1 MRSKLLFA
9 VAVLLGATAPGVHAQ
24 QNQFQV
30 YASVVDGA
38 GNPVAALEPADVR
51 VMEGGVEAKVVKVEP
66 VNWPIKVQLLLD
78 NGIGLGN
85 QNIQIL
91 KDGVKGLIEALP
103 DNLEVTIV
111 TTAPQPRFL
120 VRPTTDKAMMIDGL
134 SRLAP
139 DSGAGRFVE
148 SMNEATQ
155 RIEKDKTDHFPVIIS
170 SATRSG
176 DANVLERDVKRIFE
190 RIEKKPTTVH
200 VILLNQAGSAT
211 GGANQTQVGL
221 AVTQATRGRYENIA
235 AAVDASSG
243 DREAGGNQPRE
254 AESPVPPHHG
264 AARWRQGGPWP
275 DRSGRAR
282 RTLTQGDLARRTS
295 AIRNSQTSNSQLP
308 NFPSDASI
316 GS

>member
-1 MRSKLLFA
+1 MRLKLLVA
-9 VAVLLGATAPGVHAQ
+9 VALLSCVTAAGVRAQ
-24 QNQFQV
+24 QNQFQI
-30 YASVVDGA
+30 YARIVDTT
-38 GNPVAALEPADVR
+38 GNPVTSLEPTDIR
-51 VMEGGVEAKVVKVEP
+51 VMEAGTEAKVLKVEP
-66 VNWPIKVQLLLD
+66 VNWPVKVQLLLD

-91 KDGVKGLIEALP
+91 KDGVRGLIESLP

-120 VRPTTDKAMMIDGL
+120 VRPTTDKKMMIEGL

-170 SATRSG
+170 SATSSG

-200 VILLNQAGSAT
+200 VILLNSTSGSAT

-221 AVTQATRGRYENIA
+221 AVTQATRGRYESIA
-235 AAVDASSG
+235 AATRLATLLPEIGKQVAASHEKQSHQFRLTVERPASAKG
-243 DREAGGNQPRE
+243 DVGQVGAGTAKAGL
-254 AESPVPPHHG
+254 AVKALSM
-264 AARWRQGGPWP
+264 
-275 DRSGRAR
+275 DGR
-282 RTLTQGDLARRTS
+282 
-295 AIRNSQTSNSQLP
+295 LP
-308 NFPSDASI
+308 
-316 GS
+316 

>member
-1 MRSKLLFA
+1 MRSKLLVA
-9 VAVLLGATAPGVHAQ
+9 VALLVGLAAPGVRAQ

-30 YASVVDGA
+30 YASIVDTA
-38 GNPVAALEPADVR
+38 GKPVASLEPADVK
-51 VMEGGVEAKVVKVEP
+51 VMEAGKEAKVLKVEP
-66 VNWPIKVQLLLD
+66 VNWPVKVQLLLD

-91 KDGVKGLIEALP
+91 KEGVKGLIEALP
-103 DNLEVTIV
+103 ENLEVTIV

-120 VRPTTDKAMMIDGL
+120 VRPTMDKKMMIDGL

-170 SATRSG
+170 SATSSG

-200 VILLNQAGSAT
+200 VILLNSAGSAT

-235 AAVDASSG
+235 VATRLSTLLPEIGKQVAASHEKQS
-243 DREAGGNQPRE
+243 NQFRITVERPD
-254 AESPVPPHHG
+254 G
-264 AARWRQGGPWP
+264 AK
-275 DRSGRAR
+275 
-282 RTLTQGDLARRTS
+282 GDLGQVGAGISKAGIVLR
-295 AIRNSQTSNSQLP
+295 
-308 NFPSDASI
+308 SI
-316 GS
+316 SLDGRQP